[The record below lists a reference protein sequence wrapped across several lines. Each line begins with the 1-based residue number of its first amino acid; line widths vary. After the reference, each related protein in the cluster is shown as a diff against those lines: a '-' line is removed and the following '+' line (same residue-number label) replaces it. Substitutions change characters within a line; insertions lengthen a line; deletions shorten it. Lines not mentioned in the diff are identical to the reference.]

1 MSIAKR
7 LFRAVDYFFD
17 RPQNGRRKSF
27 YKDVDFVVCKDISY
41 HDDPI
46 CKLDTYCVK
55 KDEGKYPV
63 MFYIHGGGFVA
74 GDKHHRRALSE
85 WLAVQGYFVVNVNYG
100 ICPECKF
107 PAPLQHLIYALNWLE
122 NNADRYNLDLGKIV
136 IAGDSAGAYYSTAVI
151 SVVNSKKMQERL
163 GVATDIAFKG
173 AWLNCG
179 LYDLKS
185 ALGGKVP
192 LNLGAVI
199 LDDFASVDVKDI
211 NEYEYLD
218 LCSIVDLADEKFPKT
233 FVTYAQKD
241 IFCKGQSEM
250 LMAKLKECGVEVD
263 EYHSTK
269 LTKNHCFSL
278 NWTGKDAITNNS
290 LVEKFLADIVGNN

>member
-7 LFRAVDYFFD
+7 LFKTVDVVFD

-27 YKDVDFVVCKDISY
+27 YKGVDFVVSKDIQFY
-41 HDDPI
+41 DDPI
-46 CKLDTYCVK
+46 CKLDTYHVK
-55 KDEGKYPV
+55 RDDGKYPV

-74 GDKHHRRALSE
+74 GDKHHRRAVSE
-85 WLAVQGYFVVNVNYG
+85 WFAVQGYFVVNVNYG

-107 PAPLQHLIYALNWLE
+107 PTPLQHLIYALNWLE
-122 NNADRYNLDLGKIV
+122 KNADVFNLDLDKIV

-151 SVVNSKKMQERL
+151 SVVNSKTMQEKL

-179 LYDLKS
+179 LYDLRT
-185 ALGGKVP
+185 ALGRKVP

-199 LDDFASVDVKDI
+199 LDDFASVKVKDI
-211 NEYEYLD
+211 DDYEYLD
-218 LCSIVDLADEKFPKT
+218 LCSIVDLVDEKFPKT
-233 FVTYAQKD
+233 FITYAEKD

-278 NWTGKDAITNNS
+278 NWKGKDAVTNNA
-290 LVEKFLADIVGNN
+290 LVEKFLKEIAGNQ

>member
-55 KDEGKYPV
+55 KYEGKYPV

-100 ICPECKF
+100 LCPECKF

-151 SVVNSKKMQERL
+151 SVVNSKALQERL
-163 GVATDIAFKG
+163 GVKTDITLKG

-179 LYDLKS
+179 LYDLRS

-290 LVEKFLADIVGNN
+290 LVEKFLADIARNN

>member
-1 MSIAKR
+1 M
-7 LFRAVDYFFD
+7 
-17 RPQNGRRKSF
+17 N
-27 YKDVDFVVCKDISY
+27 
-41 HDDPI
+41 
-46 CKLDTYCVK
+46 
-55 KDEGKYPV
+55 
-63 MFYIHGGGFVA
+63 
-74 GDKHHRRALSE
+74 HRR
-85 WLAVQGYFVVNVNYG
+85 YNVNYG